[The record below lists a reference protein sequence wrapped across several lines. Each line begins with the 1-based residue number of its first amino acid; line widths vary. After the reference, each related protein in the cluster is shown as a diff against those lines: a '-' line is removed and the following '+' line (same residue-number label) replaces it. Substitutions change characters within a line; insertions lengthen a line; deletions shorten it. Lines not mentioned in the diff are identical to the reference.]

1 MLVVVAV
8 APDSD
13 LAGTLTQDL
22 GYGLAGRVQRAEAE
36 PSMAYT
42 DRVERLLSC
51 CRTFPGGPSGSREA
65 RRRSRRSLW
74 SRTGRLAELGPETAT
89 TEAVTVVDA
98 VADAVVPLEN
108 RIPALTSVFS
118 GFSRLARI
126 R

>member
-1 MLVVVAV
+1 VLVVVAV

-51 CRTFPGGPSGSREA
+51 CRTFPGGPA
-65 RRRSRRSLW
+65 RIAR
-74 SRTGRLAELGPETAT
+74 GTAT
-89 TEAVTVVDA
+89 FKEVFVVANRAVGRAGPRDCNHGGR
-98 VADAVVPLEN
+98 DC
-108 RIPALTSVFS
+108 R
-118 GFSRLARI
+118 GCGG
-126 R
+126 